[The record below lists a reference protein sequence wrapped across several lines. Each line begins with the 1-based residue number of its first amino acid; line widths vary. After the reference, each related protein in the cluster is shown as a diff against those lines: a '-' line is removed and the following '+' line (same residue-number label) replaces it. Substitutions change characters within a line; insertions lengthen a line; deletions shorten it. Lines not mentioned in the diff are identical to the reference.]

1 MNLHTKL
8 VFILSL
14 GLFIQACQPQQD
26 KPNLSALIEARDN
39 GDLSKQLTALNS
51 LLKTADEKRSKDYRQ
66 QIATIEKVNK
76 LNSEAQNLL
85 QQQPFDALEMAVEA
99 DKIRYNQTSR
109 QLIKTVLTPYKDFTP
124 IYRQMREWAYPLITV
139 VIAPESIP
147 ERAGVWFDAMNS
159 PTLWPDSNLIE
170 LLRKNP
176 AKMMRILSPIIEERE
191 KLAQIIRQLKRFSD
205 KSPDDTLLLSVYQ
218 DAQTI
223 NVMYNTLITDYQ
235 WHYLKKGLRALIK
248 ANKELIEVATD
259 ANYDEISKQQWL
271 IDFRLSAGIHQDKIR
286 FCCTYYSQKIEESFP
301 FLEQPGQFETDVKA
315 LHKTFAELV
324 KSNLTPSNS
333 IAEAITFSTA
343 QNKRF
348 AKIID
353 DIDPLATN
361 IDRKKISSAYLRAVY
376 GWQQNS
382 FYELETL
389 LPHLKT
395 YKTTL
400 RGY

>member
-8 VFILSL
+8 VVILSL

-26 KPNLSALIEARDN
+26 NQSLSALIEARDN
-39 GDLSKQLTALNS
+39 GDLSGQLTALNT
-51 LLKTADEKRSKDYRQ
+51 LLQTADAQQTQDYNQ
-66 QIATIEKVNK
+66 QIATIEKVKK
-76 LNSEAQNLL
+76 LNNDAQNLL
-85 QQQPFDALEMAVEA
+85 QQQSFDALEIAMKA
-99 DKIRYNQTSR
+99 DKMRYNQTSR
-109 QLIKTVLTPYKDFTP
+109 QMIKTVLTPYRDFTP
-124 IYRQMREWAYPLITV
+124 LYRDIREWAYPLITV

-176 AKMMRILSPIIEERE
+176 AKMMRILSPIINERK
-191 KLAQIIRQLKRFSD
+191 KLAKIVRQLKRFSD
-205 KSPDDTLLLSVYQ
+205 KSPDDTMMLAIYQ

-223 NVMYNTLITDYQ
+223 NVMYNTLLTDYQ
-235 WHYLKKGLRALIK
+235 WFYLKKGLQELIK
-248 ANKELIEVATD
+248 ANKELIEVAND
-259 ANYDEISKQQWL
+259 ATYDEISKQQWL
-271 IDFRLSAGIHQDKIR
+271 IDYLLSAGIHQDKIR
-286 FCCTYYSQKIEESFP
+286 FCCTYYSQQIEESFP
-301 FLEQPGQFETDVKA
+301 FLEQPAQFETAVKA

-333 IAEAITFSTA
+333 SAEAITFSTA
-343 QNKRF
+343 QNQRF
-348 AKIID
+348 AKIIEN
-353 DIDPLATN
+353 IDPLATS
-361 IDRKKISSAYLRAVY
+361 IDRKKVSSAYLRAVY